1 MTYSSLT
8 SVAGHQDNMRASKA
22 PSSQFSFRS
31 GSATDERLHH
41 FHWSRKEH
49 ADCLVLVTTLAEFE
63 QQDLIDIVDQD
74 ILSGNP
80 YPEALI
86 IIAPA
91 DAAPGRCHVVGNLT
105 GGG

>member
-1 MTYSSLT
+1 M
-8 SVAGHQDNMRASKA
+8 
-22 PSSQFSFRS
+22 
-31 GSATDERLHH
+31 SAFYH